1 MGRPTKIG
9 PDMETADSSAFDT
22 AMVLAAGF
30 GSRMRPLTDRVPKPL
45 LRLAGR
51 ALINHAL
58 DRLAEAGI
66 ERAVVNVHHF
76 AGQIEAH
83 LRGRTAPQIIISD
96 ERAGILETGGGVRN
110 ALPHLGRR
118 PFIVHNSDSVWSEG
132 AHSNLK
138 MLMAAWDRERMNAL
152 LLLARRDASI
162 GYNGVGDFHRDAG
175 GHLKRRIKGED
186 APYVFAGVSILTPSL
201 FEAIHDQA
209 FSLNVIFDR
218 ASAAGSLFGAVLDG
232 TWMHVGTPQAL
243 LEAESHLH
251 ERQPLSA

>member
-1 MGRPTKIG
+1 MGCPIKIG
-9 PDMETADSSAFDT
+9 PDMEKADCGPINA

-30 GSRMRPLTDRVPKPL
+30 GARMRPLTDRVPKPL

-51 ALINHAL
+51 ALIDHAL

-76 AGQIEAH
+76 AGQVEAH
-83 LRGRTAPQIIISD
+83 LRGRAAPQIIISD
-96 ERAGILETGGGVRN
+96 ERAGILETGGGVLN

-138 MLMAAWDRERMNAL
+138 MLIDAWDGERMAAL

-162 GYNGVGDFHRDAG
+162 GYGGLGDFHRDGAG
-175 GHLKRRIKGED
+175 RLRRRKKGED
-186 APYVFAGVSILTPSL
+186 AAYVFAGVSILAPRL
-201 FEAIHDQA
+201 FEDIRDDA

-218 ASAAGSLFGAVLDG
+218 AGAEDALFGAALEG
-232 TWMHVGTPQAL
+232 TWMHVGTPEAL
-243 LEAESHLH
+243 VEAEGYLN
-251 ERQPLSA
+251 EGRRLRA

>member
-1 MGRPTKIG
+1 
-9 PDMETADSSAFDT
+9 METADSGAIDT

-30 GSRMRPLTDRVPKPL
+30 GARMRPLTDRVPKPL

-51 ALINHAL
+51 ALIDHAL
-58 DRLAEAGI
+58 DRLAAAGI

-83 LRGRTAPQIIISD
+83 LRGRISPQIIISD
-96 ERAGILETGGGVRN
+96 ERASILETGGGVKM
-110 ALPHLGRR
+110 ALPHLGCA
-118 PFIVHNSDSVWSEG
+118 FIVHNSDSVWSEG

-138 MLMAAWDRERMNAL
+138 MLIQAWDPERMAAL

-162 GYNGVGDFHRDAG
+162 GYDGLGDFHRDGAG
-175 GHLKRRIKGED
+175 RLDRRKKGED
-186 APYVFAGVSILTPSL
+186 AAYVFAGVSILAPRL
-201 FEAIHDQA
+201 FEGIGDKA

-218 ASAAGSLFGAVLDG
+218 ASAGGALFGAVLEG

-243 LEAESHLH
+243 LEAEGYLN
-251 ERQPLSA
+251 EGLRLRA

>member
-1 MGRPTKIG
+1 
-9 PDMETADSSAFDT
+9 METRDGGPIRT

-30 GSRMRPLTDRVPKPL
+30 GTRMRPLTDRVPKPL

-51 ALINHAL
+51 ALIDHAL
-58 DRLAEAGI
+58 DRLAGAGI

-76 AGQIEAH
+76 AGQVEAH
-83 LRGRTAPQIIISD
+83 LRGRAAPHIIISD
-96 ERAGILETGGGVRN
+96 ERQSILETGGGVKK
-110 ALPHLGRR
+110 ALPYLGRA
-118 PFIVHNSDSVWSEG
+118 FIVHNSDSVWSEG
-132 AHSNLK
+132 ARSNLK
-138 MLMAAWDRERMNAL
+138 MLMAEWDQERMNAL

-162 GYNGVGDFHRDAG
+162 GYDGAGDFHRDAG

-209 FSLNVIFDR
+209 FSLNVIFDQ

>member
-1 MGRPTKIG
+1 
-9 PDMETADSSAFDT
+9 METVDSGPIKT

-30 GSRMRPLTDRVPKPL
+30 GTRMRPLTDRVPKPL
-45 LRLAGR
+45 VKLAGR
-51 ALINHAL
+51 ALLDHAL

-76 AGQIEAH
+76 ADQIEAH
-83 LRGRTAPQIIISD
+83 LQGRIAPRIIISD
-96 ERAGILETGGGVRN
+96 ERQCILETGGGVRK
-110 ALPHLGRR
+110 ALPHIGRR
-118 PFIVHNSDSVWSEG
+118 AFIVHNSDSVWSEG

-138 MLMAAWDRERMNAL
+138 MLMAAWDHERMKAL

-162 GYNGVGDFHRDAG
+162 GYDGSGDFHRDAT

-186 APYVFAGVSILTPSL
+186 ATYVFSGVSILSPSL
-201 FEAIHDQA
+201 FEGVHDQA

-218 ASAAGSLFGAVLDG
+218 AGAADSLFGAVLDG

-243 LEAESHLH
+243 LGAESHLH
-251 ERQPLSA
+251 ERQRLRA

>member
-1 MGRPTKIG
+1 
-9 PDMETADSSAFDT
+9 METADSGPIKT

-30 GSRMRPLTDRVPKPL
+30 GTRMRPLTDRVPKPL

-51 ALINHAL
+51 ALIDHAL
-58 DRLAEAGI
+58 DRLAEASV

-76 AGQIEAH
+76 ADQIEAH
-83 LRGRTAPQIIISD
+83 LRVRSAPRIIISD
-96 ERAGILETGGGVRN
+96 ERQCILETGGGVRK
-110 ALPHLGRR
+110 ALPHIGRET
-118 PFIVHNSDSVWSEG
+118 FIVHNSDSVWSEG

-138 MLMAAWDRERMNAL
+138 MLIAAWDQERMNAL
-152 LLLARRDASI
+152 LLLAPRDASI
-162 GYNGVGDFHRDAG
+162 GYAGLGDFHRDAA

-186 APYVFAGVSILTPSL
+186 APYVFAGVSILSPSL
-201 FEAIHDQA
+201 FEGIHDQA

-218 ASAAGSLFGAVLDG
+218 ASAAGSLFGAVLGG

-251 ERQPLSA
+251 ERQRLRA